1 MHMQFR
7 RKETSITG
15 DDGRIGSTK
24 EAAYYASLVSVITT
38 DGRMRRTIEDY
49 TDKVTV
55 LAQMTTDEVDLARR
69 ALLTGSTA

>member
-24 EAAYYASLVSVITT
+24 EAA
-38 DGRMRRTIEDY
+38 
-49 TDKVTV
+49 
-55 LAQMTTDEVDLARR
+55 VDWQESARQ
-69 ALLTGSTA
+69 